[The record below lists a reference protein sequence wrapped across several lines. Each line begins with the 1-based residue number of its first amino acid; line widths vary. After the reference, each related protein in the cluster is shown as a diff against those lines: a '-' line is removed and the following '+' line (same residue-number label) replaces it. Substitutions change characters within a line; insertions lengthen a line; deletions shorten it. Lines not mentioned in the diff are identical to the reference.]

1 MGASSEL
8 HVAITNMPA
17 PNLIQAKLFKPNG
30 SEEWNQ
36 FSDGANTFIE
46 KEIEKML
53 KQFSVQVRTDKIDG
67 VNVRYIEPKEIAPE
81 HANHLFIHLHEGGYI
96 FGRGSA
102 GITEAILIA
111 ARSKINVVSIDY
123 PMPPDNPFPAAIDDV
138 VIVYRNLISQ
148 YSPQKIAIGGTSA
161 GGGLA
166 LASIHKF
173 KELDLSLPGAVY
185 TGSPWAD
192 LTKTGDSHYVN
203 EGIDRVAVT
212 YDGWLKAA
220 AELYAD
226 GQDLKHPFIS
236 PIYGDFENFPPT
248 YLVTGT
254 RDLLLSDVV
263 RTHRK
268 LKLNGVEAELNVY
281 EGLSHADYL
290 YLINTPESVQIY
302 EELGDFLI
310 QYLR

>member
-1 MGASSEL
+1 MNRHISLVFLSILSFYILKAQNSAETDSVNPWIIAEKNLTSPMGASSEL

-111 ARSKINVVSIDY
+111 ARSKINVVSID
-123 PMPPDNPFPAAIDDV
+123 
-138 VIVYRNLISQ
+138 
-148 YSPQKIAIGGTSA
+148 
-161 GGGLA
+161 
-166 LASIHKF
+166 
-173 KELDLSLPGAVY
+173 
-185 TGSPWAD
+185 
-192 LTKTGDSHYVN
+192 
-203 EGIDRVAVT
+203 
-212 YDGWLKAA
+212 
-220 AELYAD
+220 
-226 GQDLKHPFIS
+226 
-236 PIYGDFENFPPT
+236 
-248 YLVTGT
+248 
-254 RDLLLSDVV
+254 
-263 RTHRK
+263 
-268 LKLNGVEAELNVY
+268 
-281 EGLSHADYL
+281 
-290 YLINTPESVQIY
+290 
-302 EELGDFLI
+302 
-310 QYLR
+310 